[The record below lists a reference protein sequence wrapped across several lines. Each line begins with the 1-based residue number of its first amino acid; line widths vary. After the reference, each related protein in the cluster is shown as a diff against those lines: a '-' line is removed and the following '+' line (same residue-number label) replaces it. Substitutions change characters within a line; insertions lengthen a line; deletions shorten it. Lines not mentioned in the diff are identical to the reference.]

1 MSDSRGGRLRGAQGP
16 LPTRAPKSPTCLVGA
31 AGAWLIRV
39 TYFQYCFQK
48 KKVLISQKQSPPVV
62 RAPSGWINASQKC
75 LLQAAV
81 QLRYPVPG
89 PG

>member
-39 TYFQYCFQK
+39 TYFQYCF
-48 KKVLISQKQSPPVV
+48 
-62 RAPSGWINASQKC
+62 
-75 LLQAAV
+75 
-81 QLRYPVPG
+81 
-89 PG
+89 